1 MLGTQWEGT
10 SNPAWV
16 LGGLQSK
23 IQVLLNGEP
32 EGRHLNGGLK
42 GTRLGRAALCW
53 CSGTQMSFEGCRAHR
68 ATTSW
73 FWGKVR

>member
-1 MLGTQWEGT
+1 MLGTQGEAI

-16 LGGLQSK
+16 LGGLQGR
-23 IQVLLNGEP
+23 IQVLLNGES
-32 EGRHLNGGLK
+32 EGRHLNGGHK

-53 CSGTQMSFEGCRAHR
+53 CSGTQMRFEGCRAHW

-73 FWGKVR
+73 FWGRVR